1 MTADGGSDEWRER
14 CWELGRRTGS
24 VMTAEEVAAMLGEKV
39 PSRPATVE
47 ATHGGV
53 TVSVSCPREQVAQW
67 AAWVLAVCRQ
77 NRWPEEVTTR

>member
-1 MTADGGSDEWRER
+1 MF
-14 CWELGRRTGS
+14 
-24 VMTAEEVAAMLGEKV
+24 GEKV

-53 TVSVSCPREQVAQW
+53 TVSVSCPREQTAQW